1 MIIIWKQTEQIE
13 LMSKIEQNRQ
23 RKKQAILSAARE
35 SFLLEGYVATSVDEI
50 ASRAQITKQTL
61 YRYFASKQELFEATL
76 HDIASQHDQSYVEAL
91 QQNDVRMA
99 LVSFAEGF
107 VQFHLSTEHLATYR
121 LLVNESVQAPE
132 MVQSFFE
139 VGPDSTEQVL
149 EDFMQQHFP
158 QHVDKTELWLA
169 MLLAPRNGALL
180 GMHNLNQQQIKQH
193 AEQATDFFLAA
204 LSA

>member
-1 MIIIWKQTEQIE
+1 
-13 LMSKIEQNRQ
+13 MSKIEQNRQ
-23 RKKQAILSAARE
+23 RKKQAILSSARE

-149 EDFMQQHFP
+149 ADFMQQHFP

-180 GMHNLNQQQIKQH
+180 GMQNLNEQQIKQH
-193 AEQATDFFLAA
+193 AEKATDFFLAA

>member
-1 MIIIWKQTEQIE
+1 
-13 LMSKIEQNRQ
+13 MSKIEQNRQ

-35 SFLLEGYVATSVDEI
+35 SFLLEGYVATSVDGI

-99 LVSFAEGF
+99 LVGFAEGF

-139 VGPDSTEQVL
+139 VGPDSTDQVL
-149 EDFMQQHFP
+149 ADFMQQHFP

-180 GMHNLNQQQIKQH
+180 GMQNLNEQQIKQH
-193 AEQATDFFLAA
+193 AKQATDFFLAA